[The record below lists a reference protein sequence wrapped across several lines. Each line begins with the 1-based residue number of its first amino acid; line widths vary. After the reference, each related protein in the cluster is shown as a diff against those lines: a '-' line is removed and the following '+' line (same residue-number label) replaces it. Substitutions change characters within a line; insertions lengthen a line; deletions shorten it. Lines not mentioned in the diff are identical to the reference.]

1 MSCRCC
7 ECNHGEHNHEHHH
20 ESENYLLLIIKIIIG
35 VVAFVIGHI
44 FEDNSTLCLII
55 TLVAYVFVSYDIFIN
70 AFKELKDGDV
80 FNEYLLMIIATIGAF
95 FIGEYHE
102 SLTVMLLFIIGEML
116 QGIAVDKSRQSIV
129 NLVGVNKS
137 IAHLKKNNEI
147 IDVDP
152 HELKKGDIVIL
163 KKGEMLTI
171 DGKVVNG
178 SGNIDNSNLTGET
191 LPKFID
197 VNDEVI
203 SGSVNLDNVLEI
215 EVVNEY
221 KDSKIN
227 KTLTLVEDANDR
239 KSKSDKIIRKI
250 AKIYTPIVIALAILI
265 IPIFTL
271 TKISTLTESIYKSL
285 SFLLISCPCAIV
297 ISVPITYFAAIGGAS
312 KRGVLIKGANF
323 LDELYKVKNIAF
335 DKTGTIS
342 EGKYKVSKVHINEGI
357 NKDEFIENMILA
369 QSLSSH
375 PIALSIKEYF
385 KNYTCDQSKIKNV
398 NEVAGVGMV
407 VTLNDGKTLYS
418 GKKKMMDEHKIECEY
433 VDNAEYLAINGKFVG
448 YIVVE
453 DKIKGSSYEAMK
465 SLSKYNKILLSED
478 NEKYC
483 QKIANSLGINK
494 YYCDLLPEEKMKIL
508 SSIIKDGKTMFVGGG
523 VNDTLS
529 ISLADVSV
537 SMGIRG
543 SEASQ
548 EYSDVVIS
556 NGNLENIGVAF
567 KYAHKTRRLILENL
581 ICIMLIKIVVMFL
594 ILFASVPMWLAV
606 FSDAGLCILSIIN
619 SMRANTIHK

>member
-1 MSCRCC
+1 MGCRCY

-20 ESENYLLLIIKIIIG
+20 ESENYLLLIIKIVVG
-35 VVAFVIGHI
+35 VIAFVAGHI
-44 FEDNSTLCLII
+44 LEDNTRVCLII
-55 TLVAYVFVSYDIFIN
+55 TLIAYAFVAYDIFIN
-70 AFKELKDGDV
+70 AFKELMSGDV

-102 SLTVMLLFIIGEML
+102 ALTVMLLFIIGEML
-116 QGIAVDKSRQSIV
+116 QGIAVDKSRKSIV
-129 NLVGVNKS
+129 KLVGANKS
-137 IAHLKKNNEI
+137 FAHLKKDNQI

-152 HELKKGDIVIL
+152 HGVKKGDIVIL

-178 SGNIDNSNLTGET
+178 EGNVDNSNLTGES
-191 LPKFID
+191 LPKF
-197 VNDEVI
+197 VNVGDEVF

-215 EVVNEY
+215 EAVSEY

-227 KTLTLVEDANDR
+227 KTLTLVEDANER
-239 KSKSDKIIRKI
+239 KSKSAKIIRKI
-250 AKIYTPIVIALAILI
+250 AKVYTPIVIILAILI
-265 IPIFTL
+265 VPIFTL
-271 TKISTLTESIYKSL
+271 TKISTFTESIYKSL

-312 KRGVLIKGANF
+312 KKGVLIKGANF
-323 LDELYKVKNIAF
+323 LDELYKVNNIVF

-342 EGKYKVSKVHINEGI
+342 EGKYKVGKVHINEGI
-357 NKDEFIENMILA
+357 DKNEFIENMLLVE
-369 QSLSSH
+369 SLSSH
-375 PIALSIKEYF
+375 PISLCIKEYF
-385 KNYTCDQSKIKNV
+385 KNYSCDQSKIKSA
-398 NEVAGVGMV
+398 NEVAGIGMI
-407 VTLNDGKTLYS
+407 VTLKNGVILYS
-418 GKKKMMDEHKIECEY
+418 GKKKMMDEYKVRCEY
-433 VDNAEYLAINGKFVG
+433 VDNAEYLAINGKYIG

-453 DKIKGSSYEAMK
+453 DKIKDSSYTAMK
-465 SLSKYNKILLSED
+465 LLSNYNKILLCED

-483 QKIANSLGINK
+483 EKIVSKLGINK

-508 SSIIKDGKTMFVGGG
+508 SGIIKDGKTMFVGGG

-537 SMGIRG
+537 AMGMRG
-543 SEASQ
+543 NETSQ

-556 NGNLENIGVAF
+556 NGNLESIGIAF
-567 KYAHKTRRLILENL
+567 KYAHKTRKLILENL
-581 ICIMLIKIVVMFL
+581 ICIMLIKIIVMFL

-619 SMRANTIHK
+619 SMRANVIHE